1 MEWQLFW
8 QIIAL
13 MSYAALLVQAVI
25 IAIRAGKKR

>member
-13 MSYAALLVQAVI
+13 MFTATLLAWVLI
-25 IAIRAGKKR
+25 EKWNKL

>member
-13 MSYAALLVQAVI
+13 MFFATLLVIVAFG
-25 IAIRAGKKR
+25 AIRGGKK